1 MPISMS
7 RTCSPLIVL
16 AVFATACQS
25 QITGNEGN
33 LVFSYT
39 ADDAVSDF
47 NKPIAVG
54 AKLQLRVREAG
65 TNLPATIQSAISD
78 DGDVLAVD
86 SFTTN
91 QLILEAKSAGNVLIE
106 VEAAVA
112 GKDAVTDSVNMRA
125 AEATRHELRHTCADA
140 TVRNF
145 TYFANSEDIYVYY
158 DLFTANNEAAIGY
171 GLFPVTLEPASGATL
186 DQTSTSQFAYT
197 LDLGDPGTLT
207 LTSSID
213 NSTLTMNLVSKADVD
228 GAELSPLSASTA
240 ILVNQNAFVS
250 VSPTV
255 GGERVCQAKM
265 GMTAESLTPE
275 ICTVAVPGAVDDELK
290 EALYESLFVRIDG
303 LALGTCEFEVSLPDG
318 ANGAGTKST
327 LSVSIGEAP

>member
-1 MPISMS
+1 MTISIS
-7 RTCSPLIVL
+7 RTCAPLLAL
-16 AVFATACQS
+16 AVFTTACQS

-39 ADDAVSDF
+39 ADDVVSDF

-54 AKLQLRVREAG
+54 AKLDLRVREAG
-65 TNLPATIQSAISD
+65 TNLPATINSAISD
-78 DGDVLAVD
+78 DGDVLAVG
-86 SFTTN
+86 SFSSN
-91 QLILEAKSAGNVLIE
+91 QLTLEAKGEGNVLIE

-140 TVRNF
+140 SV
-145 TYFANSEDIYVYY
+145 YIANSTDVFVFY
-158 DLFTANNEAAIGY
+158 DLFTANNEPAIGY
-171 GLFPVTLEPASGATL
+171 GLFPLTLEPSTGATL
-186 DQTSTSQFAYT
+186 DQTSTSQFAYSM
-197 LDLGDPGTLT
+197 DLGDPGTLT
-207 LTSSID
+207 LTSTID
-213 NSTLTMNLVSKADVD
+213 DSTLTLNLVAKGDVD
-228 GAELSPLSASTA
+228 GAQLSPVSASTA

-265 GMTAESLTPE
+265 GMTVESLTPE

-290 EALYESLFVRIDG
+290 ESLYESLFVRIDG
-303 LALGTCEFEVSLPDG
+303 LALGTCEFEVTLPDG
-318 ANGAGTKST
+318 ANGAGATAT
-327 LSVSIGEAP
+327 LSVPIGQAP